1 MPYVL
6 MCFNAKEDPQYT
18 QVLKTIYPEKVPIRE
33 ELHKHVFGESLDPKV
48 HEWLKGANHDP
59 YSIVAHDGTV
69 YWWAEYL
76 GEANQ
81 ALADGLSTMS
91 RPGVYIWDR
100 MPLLEPEVE
109 LAELD
114 IPTLTE
120 VLVNG
125 RPSPQEDEFLRA
137 WNRRLPAD
145 HPDALRTPEEWR
157 RPTHAGMGAG
167 MYQIDGVSKL
177 FWQLLWAL
185 LAFLLVAVVVI
196 QIGIAA
202 GWFPRG
208 NR

>member
-76 GEANQ
+76 EVKQAKANSWYDRANVNLDEVAAANRAAPELQRMPTLHQ
-81 ALADGLSTMS
+81 ALMDG
-91 RPGVYIWDR
+91 RVPQ
-100 MPLLEPEVE
+100 VE
-109 LAELD
+109 LGYD
-114 IPTLTE
+114 
-120 VLVNG
+120 
-125 RPSPQEDEFLRA
+125 D
-137 WNRRLPAD
+137 D
-145 HPDALRTPEEWR
+145 EWR
-157 RPTHAGMGAG
+157 RPTHVGMGAG
-167 MYQIDGVSKL
+167 MYQMDGVSKL
-177 FWQLLWAL
+177 FWHLLWAL
-185 LAFLLVAVVVI
+185 LAFLLAAVVFI